1 MFMYGVLDIF
11 VILGESLIFGIGN
24 VEWNGVL

>member
-11 VILGESLIFGIGN
+11 VILGESLIFEIGD